1 MHTFG
6 SYLKEI
12 QMTCCSQ
19 NYGNSTELKR
29 LFKAARRTIQH
40 RLDQT
45 KKIYPD
51 WKAQPQEFLDMIAWE
66 YAKTAQT
73 LMSDYEDYL
82 TLMRANLDWLG
93 NFIEKPVEPVPTG
106 FDAINIDPNC
116 NADFDIVPDGYTNSE
131 CVSNSN

>member
-6 SYLKEI
+6 SYVKEI

-19 NYGNSTELKR
+19 NYGGSTELKR

-40 RLDQT
+40 RLDQA
-45 KKIYPD
+45 KKID
-51 WKAQPQEFLDMIAWE
+51 ASWKAHPQEFLDMIAWE

-82 TLMRANLDWLG
+82 TLMRVNINEYG

-116 NADFDIVPDGYTNSE
+116 NADFDIVPDVYTNSE

>member
-19 NYGNSTELKR
+19 NYAGSTELKR
-29 LFKAARRTIQH
+29 LFRAAQSTIQH
-40 RLDQT
+40 RLDQA
-45 KKIYPD
+45 KKKDASI
-51 WKAQPQEFLDMIAWE
+51 KAQPQEFLDMIAWE

-82 TLMRANLDWLG
+82 TLMRVNINEYG
-93 NFIEKPVEPVPTG
+93 NFIGKPVEPVPTG

-116 NADFDIVPDGYTNSE
+116 NADFDIVPDVYTNSE

>member
-6 SYLKEI
+6 SYVKEI

-19 NYGNSTELKR
+19 NRGGKTDLR
-29 LFKAARRTIQH
+29 QLFRAAQNTIQH
-40 RLDQT
+40 RLDQA

-51 WKAQPQEFLDMIAWE
+51 SKAQPQEFLDMIAWE

>member
-6 SYLKEI
+6 SYVKEI

-19 NYGNSTELKR
+19 NYAGSTELKR
-29 LFKAARRTIQH
+29 LFRAAQSTIQH
-40 RLDQT
+40 RLDQA
-45 KKIYPD
+45 KKKDASI
-51 WKAQPQEFLDMIAWE
+51 KAQPQEFLDMIAWE

-82 TLMRANLDWLG
+82 TLMRVNINEYG
-93 NFIEKPVEPVPTG
+93 NFIGKPVEPVPTG

-116 NADFDIVPDGYTNSE
+116 NADFDIVPDVYTNSE

>member
-6 SYLKEI
+6 SYVKEI

-19 NYGNSTELKR
+19 NYAGSTELKR
-29 LFKAARRTIQH
+29 LFRAAQSTIQH
-40 RLDQT
+40 RLDQA
-45 KKIYPD
+45 KKKDASI
-51 WKAQPQEFLDMIAWE
+51 KAQPQEFLDMIAWE

-82 TLMRANLDWLG
+82 TLMRVNINEYG

-116 NADFDIVPDGYTNSE
+116 NADFDIVPDVYTNSE

>member
-1 MHTFG
+1 
-6 SYLKEI
+6 
-12 QMTCCSQ
+12 MTCCSQ

-93 NFIEKPVEPVPTG
+93 NFIEKPVEPVPTEFG
-106 FDAINIDPNC
+106 IDPNC
-116 NADFDIVPDGYTNSE
+116 NKDFDIVPDGYTNPE
-131 CVSNSN
+131 KVM

>member
-6 SYLKEI
+6 SYVKEI

-19 NYGNSTELKR
+19 NYGGSTELKR

-40 RLDQT
+40 RLDQA
-45 KKIYPD
+45 KKID
-51 WKAQPQEFLDMIAWE
+51 ASWKAHPQEFLDMIAWE

-82 TLMRANLDWLG
+82 TLMRVNINEYG
-93 NFIEKPVEPVPTG
+93 NFIGKPVEPVPTG

>member
-6 SYLKEI
+6 SYVKEI

-19 NYGNSTELKR
+19 NYAGSTELKR
-29 LFKAARRTIQH
+29 LFRAAQSTIQH
-40 RLDQT
+40 RLDQA
-45 KKIYPD
+45 KKKDASI
-51 WKAQPQEFLDMIAWE
+51 KAQPQEFLDMIAWE

-82 TLMRANLDWLG
+82 TLMRVNINEYG